1 MSSTEFRK
9 ERCSY
14 LTFLFLT
21 LESGRFWFIV
31 LGDLNHCF
39 WIFLT
44 RFILFTTLLN
54 VYSRQNEITCK
65 LNRRQLRQDSELCQ
79 NDARSIDVEKFSSH
93 QKKNPG
99 FNFLIRK
106 GQLANLH
113 GAVLATVWSC
123 IIMPVILQFIILSY
137 PICLLPI
144 C

>member
-1 MSSTEFRK
+1 
-9 ERCSY
+9 
-14 LTFLFLT
+14 
-21 LESGRFWFIV
+21 
-31 LGDLNHCF
+31 
-39 WIFLT
+39 
-44 RFILFTTLLN
+44 
-54 VYSRQNEITCK
+54 
-65 LNRRQLRQDSELCQ
+65 LRQDSELCQ
-79 NDARSIDVEKFSSH
+79 NDARSIDVENF
-93 QKKNPG
+93 QAIKKKIPG